1 MENQDAAVIVVGAG
15 PVGMTTAV
23 ALAEAGHSVII
34 FDKEGVDQNTSR
46 AAVVHAR
53 TLEVLQDLGVA
64 EGLIEAG
71 LPLTNFNFRAG
82 DKVLMPLDFSR
93 LFTAFP
99 MVLFI
104 SQAET
109 ERQLNRRLQDL
120 GVSVRRPRKVV
131 AVTQEKGGVTVGLDD
146 GTTLRARYV
155 VGSDG
160 KQSTV
165 RQLVGIPFEGQGH
178 RGATDAASF
187 VLADVILTD
196 ASQPTEASLNISAEG
211 LLVFVPLPDG
221 GCRVVA
227 EVKDAPEL
235 PGRDYIES
243 LLKARGPA
251 NLQTGVASVSWVSRF
266 RIDHQ
271 LAGSFRNGNVLLA
284 GDAAHVHSPA
294 GGQGMNLG
302 IRDGAAIAKA
312 VGLVLNG
319 ADEAVLDEV
328 AKQRRAQAR
337 TVIHLTQRLSRVAL
351 APRGLRVPRN
361 IIIQI
366 LSKAPVVRRNLALAL
381 AGLNDR

>member
-1 MENQDAAVIVVGAG
+1 MENQDAAVIIVGAG

-34 FDKEGVDQNTSR
+34 VDKEGASQNTSR

-53 TLEVLQDLGVA
+53 TLEVIQDLGVA
-64 EGLIEAG
+64 ERLIEAG
-71 LPLTNFNFRAG
+71 LPLTNFTFRAG

-93 LFTAFP
+93 LCTTFP

-131 AVTQEKGGVTVGLDD
+131 AVTQDKGGVTVGLDD

-155 VGSDG
+155 IGADG
-160 KQSTV
+160 QQSTV
-165 RQLVGIPFEGQGH
+165 RRLVGISFESQGH
-178 RGATDAASF
+178 RTTTDAASF

-221 GCRVVA
+221 SCRVVA
-227 EVKDAPEL
+227 EVKDAPEI
-235 PGRDYIES
+235 PGRDYIEL
-243 LLKARGPA
+243 LLKARGPT
-251 NLQTGVASVSWVSRF
+251 NLQTGVASVLWVSRF
-266 RIDHQ
+266 RIHHQ
-271 LAGSFRNGNVLLA
+271 LASSFRECNVLLA

-302 IRDGAAIAKA
+302 IRDGAAVARA
-312 VGLVLNG
+312 VASVLNG
-319 ADEAVLDEV
+319 ADESVLDTV
-328 AKQRRAQAR
+328 ARQRSDQAR
-337 TVIHLTQRLSRVAL
+337 KVIHMTQRLSRIAL

-361 IIIQI
+361 TIIQI
-366 LSKAPVVRRNLALAL
+366 LSKIPVVRRNLARAL